1 MSIKVG
7 INGFGRIGTLAFQ
20 AALNRCIDL
29 ANEDCIA
36 ICSINRCV
44 KWFKSTEDFPLFINR
59 KKVSELSGADELF
72 DLQLFQV
79 KTIQEPGYVWFS
91 NADDKDI
98 EEESVLFPTYNE
110 VISII
115 HLKNEL

>member
-1 MSIKVG
+1 MQFVAL
-7 INGFGRIGTLAFQ
+7 TD
-20 AALNRCIDL
+20 ALNGL
-29 ANEDCIA
+29 NQQ
-36 ICSINRCV
+36 
-44 KWFKSTEDFPLFINR
+44 KT
-59 KKVSELSGADELF
+59 VSELSGADELF

-91 NADDKDI
+91 NADDIDI

>member
-1 MSIKVG
+1 MKIVLQ
-7 INGFGRIGTLAFQ
+7 FVALTD
-20 AALNRCIDL
+20 ALNGL
-29 ANEDCIA
+29 NQQ
-36 ICSINRCV
+36 
-44 KWFKSTEDFPLFINR
+44 KDFPLFINR

-91 NADDKDI
+91 NADDIDI

-115 HLKNEL
+115 HLKMNYE